1 MTEQQVPK
9 LVASL
14 VEHQSEFK
22 LLTTGNAQWVIQN
35 PKSAI
40 ALFVQAVENR
50 QQEEQSKPEPQPFL
64 TFTGTVKVQLMKK
77 LVASEFFNENNSLV
91 KISYVGDNFK
101 TWFYGKVEVQ
111 PNADE
116 TEPGEGPYRT
126 LGENGADKSVL
137 CYYTLNRSSVDGPII
152 KELGGEDK
160 VKTTLFHIAA
170 LMLKQP
176 DGKQGALLTNG
187 YANIFYVH
195 DINGV
200 LRAVRVRWYGRGWL
214 VCACSVGFPDGWG
227 AVCRVFSCDS

>member
-1 MTEQQVPK
+1 MGKKMGKELKSVSVEP
-9 LVASL
+9 AS
-14 VEHQSEFK
+14 QP
-22 LLTTGNAQWVIQN
+22 LLTLA
-35 PKSAI
+35 
-40 ALFVQAVENR
+40 
-50 QQEEQSKPEPQPFL
+50 
-64 TFTGTVKVQLMKK
+64 GTVKVQPVNK
-77 LVASEFFNENNSLV
+77 LGVNEFFNENNSSV

-137 CYYTLNRSSVDGPII
+137 CYYTLNRRSVDGPII

-170 LMLKQP
+170 LMWKQP

>member
-1 MTEQQVPK
+1 MAKYDGWTYGETEALLNIIGGADVARKVLRGESKLTVVEIVP
-9 LVASL
+9 
-14 VEHQSEFK
+14 QP
-22 LLTTGNAQWVIQN
+22 LLTLA
-35 PKSAI
+35 
-40 ALFVQAVENR
+40 
-50 QQEEQSKPEPQPFL
+50 
-64 TFTGTVKVQLMKK
+64 GTVKVQPVNK
-77 LVASEFFNENNSLV
+77 LGVNEFFNENNSSV

-170 LMLKQP
+170 LMWKQP

-187 YANIFYVH
+187 YANIFYVR
-195 DINGV
+195 DVNGGFW
-200 LRAVRVRWYGRGWL
+200 AVSVYWDADVSGWDVHAFSVSNPSRWG
-214 VCACSVGFPDGWG
+214 VG
-227 AVCRVFSCDS
+227 CQVFSQVA

>member
-1 MTEQQVPK
+1 MGKKMGKELKSVSVEP
-9 LVASL
+9 AS
-14 VEHQSEFK
+14 QP
-22 LLTTGNAQWVIQN
+22 LLTLA
-35 PKSAI
+35 
-40 ALFVQAVENR
+40 
-50 QQEEQSKPEPQPFL
+50 
-64 TFTGTVKVQLMKK
+64 GTVKVQPVNK
-77 LVASEFFNENNSLV
+77 LGVNEFFNENNSSV

-170 LMLKQP
+170 LMWKQP

-195 DINGV
+195 DVAVFV
-200 LRAVRVRWYGRGWL
+200 LWYGNGW
-214 VCACSVGFPDGWG
+214 SVNAYSVEDPDGWY
-227 AVCRVFSCDS
+227 ADYRVFSCDS

>member
-1 MTEQQVPK
+1 MAKYDGWTYGETEALLNIIGGADVARKVLRGESKLTVVEIVP
-9 LVASL
+9 
-14 VEHQSEFK
+14 QP
-22 LLTTGNAQWVIQN
+22 LLTLA
-35 PKSAI
+35 
-40 ALFVQAVENR
+40 
-50 QQEEQSKPEPQPFL
+50 
-64 TFTGTVKVQLMKK
+64 GTVKVQPVNK
-77 LVASEFFNENNSLV
+77 LGVNEFFNENNSSV

-170 LMLKQP
+170 LMWKQP

-200 LRAVRVRWYGRGWL
+200 LRAVHVYWNGHGWSVYARSVEFPGEWNAGSRG
-214 VCACSVGFPDGWG
+214 
-227 AVCRVFSCDS
+227 FSRDS

>member
-1 MTEQQVPK
+1 MGKKMGKELKSVSVEP
-9 LVASL
+9 AS
-14 VEHQSEFK
+14 QP
-22 LLTTGNAQWVIQN
+22 LLTLA
-35 PKSAI
+35 
-40 ALFVQAVENR
+40 
-50 QQEEQSKPEPQPFL
+50 
-64 TFTGTVKVQLMKK
+64 GTVKVQPVNK
-77 LVASEFFNENNSLV
+77 LGVNEFFNENNSSV

-176 DGKQGALLTNG
+176 NGKQGALLTNG
-187 YANIFYVH
+187 YANIFYFH
-195 DINGV
+195 YINGV
-200 LRAVRVRWYGRGWL
+200 LRAVSVCWRGYGWRVDAYSVECPGGWN
-214 VCACSVGFPDGWG
+214 A
-227 AVCRVFSCDS
+227 AYRVFSCDS

>member
-1 MTEQQVPK
+1 MAKYDGWTYGETEALLNIIGGADVARKVLRGESKLTVVEIVP
-9 LVASL
+9 
-14 VEHQSEFK
+14 QP
-22 LLTTGNAQWVIQN
+22 LLT
-35 PKSAI
+35 
-40 ALFVQAVENR
+40 L
-50 QQEEQSKPEPQPFL
+50 
-64 TFTGTVKVQLMKK
+64 TGTVKVQLMKK

-91 KISYVGDNFK
+91 KISYVGDNLK

-170 LMLKQP
+170 LMWKQP

-187 YANIFYVH
+187 YANIFYFH
-195 DINGV
+195 YINGV